1 MIGIRWLRI
10 IYRYNNIFYVKKV
23 ILKLFI
29 IFVLSKFR
37 NRSQIPNSKDRVLLI
52 CEKKSWILFFSRAC
66 MCLKNR
72 SRSTGFLDLFYGK
85 SEVSVKTLLIF
96 LFYCGQVSRENC
108 CKNGGYSFIIFLAS
122 KIKLT
127 DGFMNFKW
135 HKIMKPPHSVWKKN
149 ETDGTRL
156 RRGRQFHFFP
166 DRMWTVS

>member
-1 MIGIRWLRI
+1 MVSEWLNWRV
-10 IYRYNNIFYVKKV
+10 YNKICNWGMTDLINKAGLWCV
-23 ILKLFI
+23 I
-29 IFVLSKFR
+29 
-37 NRSQIPNSKDRVLLI
+37 
-52 CEKKSWILFFSRAC
+52 W
-66 MCLKNR
+66 

-96 LFYCGQVSRENC
+96 FYCGQVSRENC

>member
-1 MIGIRWLRI
+1 M
-10 IYRYNNIFYVKKV
+10 F
-23 ILKLFI
+23 
-29 IFVLSKFR
+29 SM
-37 NRSQIPNSKDRVLLI
+37 LI
-52 CEKKSWILFFSRAC
+52 NKAG
-66 MCLKNR
+66 MCCKIW

-96 LFYCGQVSRENC
+96 LFYCGQVSRKNC

-127 DGFMNFKW
+127 DGFMIFTW

-166 DRMWTVS
+166 RPNVDGFIILAT